1 MAEMRFDDREN
12 KLALNRRKFLG
23 YFSAAGLGSTL
34 LPGALLAV
42 TQDAPQVTTEMVA
55 AAAKIAGVPL
65 SEEAQKRAVE
75 SLNRPDSL
83 LKSFQILREMN
94 LGNDTP
100 LALVFN
106 PVLPGVKLPRG
117 ESFIRPSKI
126 KATVP
131 KTDEDLAFL
140 PVLHLAQ
147 LLKKRN
153 IKSMDLTKICLERLK
168 KYDPVLKCVVTLTE
182 ELALKQAAQADREIA
197 AGGGTRSLLH
207 GIPWG
212 AKDLLAV
219 KGYKTTFGASP
230 YKDQV
235 LDRNATVYERLAK
248 TGAVLVAKLTLGALA
263 QGDRWFGGQ
272 TKSPWDP
279 QNPTVGSSGSSA
291 GPAAAVVAG
300 LVPFAIGSETRGSI
314 ISPSSRCGVTGLRPS
329 FGRVSRYGAMALS
342 WTMDKIGPLG
352 RTAEDCA
359 LILAAIQGPDGL
371 DNAVLELPF
380 VWDAGRDVR
389 RLRVGYLKSDFE
401 GDIPDDPQNPDR
413 VRRQR
418 EIREMNKSALTFF
431 SSLGLKP
438 EPVELP
444 KLGSEAM
451 NFLLTT
457 EASAAFDD
465 LVHSDKLDMMSTDP
479 ERSNWVNAFR
489 LHALVPAVEYIQGNR
504 ARFRLMAAYHQFFQ
518 GMDVLI
524 GSALGPTNLTG
535 HPEISFP
542 HGFDSKGQPAT
553 LRLTGKLFG
562 EADILLLAH
571 AFQGRTD
578 FHLRRPKL

>member
-1 MAEMRFDDREN
+1 MAELSLDDRE
-12 KLALNRRKFLG
+12 KRLALNRRKFLG

-42 TQDAPQVTTEMVA
+42 AQDAPQVTIEMVA
-55 AAAKIAGVPL
+55 SAAKIAGVPL
-65 SEEAQKRAVE
+65 SEEAQKRAAE
-75 SLNRPDSL
+75 SLNRQDGL
-83 LKSFQILREMN
+83 LKNFQSLREMS

-100 LALVFN
+100 SALIFN
-106 PVLPGVKLPRG
+106 PILPGVKHPAG
-117 ESFIRPSKI
+117 ESYLRTSKI
-126 KATVP
+126 KVTVP
-131 KTDEDLAFL
+131 QTDEDLAFL
-140 PVLHLAQ
+140 PVTHLAY
-147 LLKKRN
+147 LLKKRD
-153 IKSMDLTKICLERLK
+153 IKSVDLAKICLERLK
-168 KYDPVLKCVVTLTE
+168 KYDPILKCVVTLTE
-182 ELALKQAAQADREIA
+182 DLALKQAGQADREIS
-197 AGGGTRSLLH
+197 GGAYKGPLH
-207 GIPWG
+207 GMPWG

-235 LDRNATVYERLAK
+235 IDHNATVFDRLTKA
-248 TGAVLVAKLTLGALA
+248 GAVLVAKLTMGALA

-279 QNPTVGSSGSSA
+279 QNPSLGSSGSSA
-291 GPAAAVVAG
+291 GPAAAVAAG

-342 WTMDKIGPLG
+342 WTMDKIGSLC

-359 LILAAIQGPDGL
+359 VVLAAIQGPDGL
-371 DNAVLELPF
+371 DNTVLELPF
-380 VWDAGRDVR
+380 AWDAGRDVR
-389 RLRVGYLKSDFE
+389 RLKVGYLKSDFE
-401 GDIPDDPQNPDR
+401 GDIPDDPQNQDR

-418 EIREMNKSALTFF
+418 EIREMNRAALPFF
-431 SSLGLKP
+431 LSLGLKP

-451 NFLLTT
+451 NFILTT
-457 EASAAFDD
+457 EAAAAFDD
-465 LVHSDKLDMMSTDP
+465 LVHSGNLDPMSAEP

-489 LHALVPAVEYIQGNR
+489 LHALVPAVEYIQANR
-504 ARFRLMAAYHQFFQ
+504 ARFRLMEAYHQLFQ
-518 GMDVLI
+518 GMDVLV

-553 LRLTGKLFG
+553 LRLTGKLFA

-571 AFQGRTD
+571 AFQGQTD
-578 FHLRRPKL
+578 FHLRRPNL